1 MGSILDRVGSRN
13 GAGALPEIEC
23 PLVGEWEIYPG
34 LWELMSKRKHG
45 DTVRETATL
54 LFFAQDGRWGCC
66 VNDRASGQVAFV
78 TLPNEPSTWF
88 EFLEDGLQSEKISWR
103 KAKPRK

>member
-1 MGSILDRVGSRN
+1 MGSILDRVGK
-13 GAGALPEIEC
+13 GKGEVALPEVEC
-23 PLVGEWEIYPG
+23 PCEGEWECYIG

-45 DTVRETATL
+45 DASRETATL

-66 VNDRASGQVAFV
+66 LNDRATGQVAFV
-78 TLPNEPSTWF
+78 TLPEEPSTWF
-88 EFLEDGLQSEKISWR
+88 EFLEDGLQSEKITWR